1 MDSSPASRRSSH
13 VLTSARVACV
23 AVALVAVWSVSV
35 PAIAANDLED
45 LLWDLQIVPLDD
57 SAPPFTLEALDGRRR
72 SLAEFRGRPVM
83 LYFWE
88 SG

>member
-1 MDSSPASRRSSH
+1 M
-13 VLTSARVACV
+13 SARLAGV
-23 AVALVAVWSVSV
+23 AVLALLTLWSAGV
-35 PAIAANDLED
+35 PALSAQEVED
-45 LLWDLQIVPLDD
+45 LLWDLQIVPLDEPP
-57 SAPPFTLEALDGRRR
+57 PPFTLEALDGRRR

>member
-1 MDSSPASRRSSH
+1 MA
-13 VLTSARVACV
+13 V
-23 AVALVAVWSVSV
+23 VALIVVATWCAVV
-35 PAIAANDLED
+35 PALAAQDLED

-57 SAPPFTLEALDGRRR
+57 PAPPFTLEALAGGRR
-72 SLAEFRGRPVM
+72 SLAEFRGRPLM

>member
-1 MDSSPASRRSSH
+1 MSIFGRS
-13 VLTSARVACV
+13 
-23 AVALVAVWSVSV
+23 ALALALFLMSVSAAI
-35 PAIAANDLED
+35 PALAADNLED

-57 SAPPFTLEALDGRRR
+57 AAPPPFTLEAVDGGKK
-72 SLAEFRGRPVM
+72 SLANFLGRPVL

>member
-1 MDSSPASRRSSH
+1 MKATRLAPIVTLALLA
-13 VLTSARVACV
+13 LTSV
-23 AVALVAVWSVSV
+23 AVPAL
-35 PAIAANDLED
+35 AAQELED
-45 LLWDLQIVPLDD
+45 LLWDLQIVPLDEPP
-57 SAPPFTLEALDGRRR
+57 PPFTLEALAGGRR

>member
-1 MDSSPASRRSSH
+1 MRRAA
-13 VLTSARVACV
+13 ARNAAV
-23 AVALVAVWSVSV
+23 VALIVVATWSAGV
-35 PAIAANDLED
+35 PALAAQDLED

-57 SAPPFTLEALDGRRR
+57 PSRPFTLEALDGGRR
-72 SLAEFRGRPVM
+72 SLAEFLGRPVM

>member
-1 MDSSPASRRSSH
+1 MR
-13 VLTSARVACV
+13 ARL
-23 AVALVAVWSVSV
+23 ALVALALLTLWSVAV
-35 PAIAANDLED
+35 PALSAQELED
-45 LLWDLQIVPLDD
+45 LLWDLQIVPLDEPP
-57 SAPPFTLEALDGRRR
+57 PPFTLEALDGGRR

>member
-1 MDSSPASRRSSH
+1 M
-13 VLTSARVACV
+13 
-23 AVALVAVWSVSV
+23 V
-35 PAIAANDLED
+35 PALAAQDIED

-57 SAPPFTLEALDGRRR
+57 PSRPFTLEALDGGRR
-72 SLAEFRGRPVM
+72 SLAEFLGRPVM

>member
-1 MDSSPASRRSSH
+1 MRRAA
-13 VLTSARVACV
+13 ARNAAV
-23 AVALVAVWSVSV
+23 VALIVVATWSAGV
-35 PAIAANDLED
+35 ATLAAQDLED

-57 SAPPFTLEALDGRRR
+57 AAPPFTLEALAGGHR
-72 SLAEFRGRPVM
+72 SLTEFRGRPLM